1 MDLLGTVLAYLIL
14 IALTIWLT
22 LLVGGA
28 VIAGLVAVIAGPV
41 ALVWGTLFAW
51 FDKPGLP
58 CYGGC
63 GTRLE
68 HRTYCDP
75 CAATYTAKDTAKRA
89 RKQQR
94 YNREHAQWM
103 AAQRQARRK
112 LAKLTPTRGPV
123 TVPKGQ
129 VYRP

>member
-1 MDLLGTVLAYLIL
+1 MDFLGHVLASLIVGLIL
-14 IALTIWLT
+14 VWLT
-22 LLVGGA
+22 LWVGAAG
-28 VIAGLVAVIAGPV
+28 IAGI
-41 ALVWGTLFAW
+41 ALVVKGWLLIPFG
-51 FDKPGLP
+51 KRGLP

-75 CAATYTAKDTAKRA
+75 CAAVYTAKDTAKRA
-89 RKQQR
+89 RKQKSYDR
-94 YNREHAQWM
+94 AHAQWM

-112 LAKLTPTRGPV
+112 LAKITPKRGPV

-129 VYRP
+129 PYRP